1 MKTANKLRLLGVLA
15 SCLFG
20 QLMFAQSPIVKAID
34 IQAEQT
40 QLTMN
45 ETAASAYQVEIS
57 GPSDYHTKFEVA
69 DAAEIRLT
77 PQKSDGT
84 AFVNGSYKLTITPV
98 FQLSE
103 EDKQNMMEMRQKGDT
118 DAINK
123 YLLDHQL
130 PASLDVYSINFGV
143 QNGKFVAPNRHEGDM
158 PPPTMFGKRTDFRSS
173 DAIYASVNYFET
185 DLYAQTMDNSLV
197 AEEDVQVFT
206 QDVVVQGSICVGFDC
221 PNAPNFGADTERLM
235 ENNLRIHFD
244 DTSNSG
250 SFPANDWRIV
260 INDSDN
266 GGASYFGVEDAT
278 AGRRPFTVEAGA
290 PANALYVEADGD
302 VGIKTSQPVVDL
314 HMVEG
319 NTPTMRLDQD
329 GSDGF
334 TPQVWDVAGN
344 ETNFFVRDVTNGSNL
359 PFKIKPGAPD
369 DALFIDAQGDI
380 GLGTQNPGNN
390 ALQVEN
396 GDVYVK
402 AGNLAI
408 NIAPTG
414 NNALEVV
421 GKSDFTGGAMTVN
434 DNLVVRGNA
443 RYFLTSQATFRDA
456 AGVIAMKVDA
466 VTKRVGIGTDTPN
479 HMLEL
484 STDDAVKPN
493 GGVWAAPSDR
503 RLKTDIKD
511 FEDGLAKVMAIRP
524 VRYHY
529 NGKMNMPTDQEFI
542 GLIAQEIQEVAPY
555 TVKVTEGSEEGYLFV
570 DGTPLTYLLINA
582 VQEQQSIIDNQDKR
596 IEELEAQL
604 NEVAQLRQE
613 VAALAKILQAQAT
626 DKSAAA
632 QNQNVSEDR

>member
-1 MKTANKLRLLGVLA
+1 MKTANKLRLFGVLA

-40 QLTMN
+40 HLTMN

-57 GPSDYHTKFEVA
+57 GPNDYRTKFEVA

-130 PASLDVYSINFGV
+130 PTSLDVYSINFGV

-185 DLYAQTMDNSLV
+185 DLYAQTMDNSLA

-206 QDVVVQGSICVGFDC
+206 QDVIVQGSLCVGVDCVNAEAFGFDTQR
-221 PNAPNFGADTERLM
+221 FK

-244 DTSNSG
+244 DTSNSA
-250 SFPANDWRIV
+250 SFPANDWRII

-334 TPQVWDVAGN
+334 TPQTWDVAGN
-344 ETNFFVRDVTNGSNL
+344 EANFFVRDVTGGSAL
-359 PFKIKPGAPD
+359 PFRI
-369 DALFIDAQGDI
+369 F
-380 GLGTQNPGNN
+380 PGNS
-390 ALQVEN
+390 
-396 GDVYVK
+396 
-402 AGNLAI
+402 
-408 NIAPTG
+408 
-414 NNALEVV
+414 NN
-421 GKSDFTGGAMTVN
+421 DQ
-434 DNLVVRGNA
+434 LVIRN
-443 RYFLTSQATFRDA
+443 S
-456 AGVIAMKVDA
+456 
-466 VTKRVGIGTDTPN
+466 RVGIGTDNPSQELHVREGNLLLENGNLQVTGNSTIRGTNARFFVTNALTVFNGTTNANVLQVDGVNNRVGIGTATPN
-479 HMLEL
+479 HLLEL
-484 STDDAVKPN
+484 GADDAVKPN

-503 RLKTDIKD
+503 RLKTDIRD